1 MSRHVHT
8 QYQVRRPRRE
18 RSSTERDS
26 TPEPLAVAPA
36 KSSNRHRVIEG
47 ASQTTR
53 RDASGEFERDLS
65 CARRRSFNRDDLR

>member
-36 KSSNRHRVIEG
+36 KSS
-47 ASQTTR
+47 
-53 RDASGEFERDLS
+53 
-65 CARRRSFNRDDLR
+65 